1 MAEEKINEKM
11 IIGEVIAKYPEVA
24 DVMLSYGLHCVGC
37 HVGTHESIW
46 DGALAHNMSE
56 KKIEEL
62 VNEMNETVEDIKNK
76 KISMSDLAVKKF
88 KELLKED
95 KKEGYGLK
103 LTIIKENSLENYDLD
118 FAEKPLAT
126 DEVIEEKGLKIF
138 IDKELLKKVK
148 GTRINYVEGMMGSGF
163 RIFNPNK

>member
-1 MAEEKINEKM
+1 MVEEKINEEM
-11 IIGEVIAKYPEVA
+11 LIGEVIAKHPEVA

-37 HVGTHESIW
+37 HVGVHESIKE
-46 DGALAHNMSE
+46 GSLAHNMSE

-62 VNEMNETVEDIKNK
+62 IKEMNETIEDIKNK

-118 FAEKPLAT
+118 FAEKPLAN

-148 GTRINYVEGMMGSGF
+148 GTRINYVEGMMGLGF
-163 RIFNPNK
+163 RIFTPNK

>member
-1 MAEEKINEKM
+1 MVELIKKEM
-11 IIGEVIAKYPEVA
+11 IIGEVIVKHPSVA

-37 HVGTHESIW
+37 HVGTHESIK

-62 VNEMNETVEDIKNK
+62 VKEMNETVEDIKNK

-88 KELLKED
+88 KELLKND

-103 LTIIKENSLENYDLD
+103 LTVIKENSLENYDLD
-118 FAEKPLAT
+118 FAEKPLAN

-138 IDKELLKKVK
+138 VDKELLKKVK
-148 GTRINYVEGMMGSGF
+148 GTRINYVEGMMGLGF
-163 RIFNPNK
+163 RIFTPNK

>member
-1 MAEEKINEKM
+1 MVELIKKEM
-11 IIGEVIAKYPEVA
+11 IIGEVIVKHPSVA

-37 HVGTHESIW
+37 HVGTHESIK

-62 VNEMNETVEDIKNK
+62 VKEMNETIEDIKNK

-88 KELLKED
+88 KELLKND

-103 LTIIKENSLENYDLD
+103 LTVIKENSLENYDLD
-118 FAEKPLAT
+118 FAEKPFVN
-126 DEVIEEKGLKIF
+126 DEVLEEKGLKIF
-138 IDKELLKKVK
+138 VDKELLKKVK

-163 RIFNPNK
+163 RIFNPNN